1 MRRNID
7 LPEILWDTMTTLAD
21 DMGYS
26 SRQALIEEV
35 IRVFTNQ
42 YPDAKVRSMD
52 VSAKRLARLK
62 DKQDFMELENTARFK
77 KASSEEIME
86 LWAEEDVPRMPT
98 DEQLNKAMVVV
109 KEYEADMKD
118 VVDQSMDDIVVKGW
132 AEVHVPHGPLPET
145 PELPDL

>member
-21 DMGYS
+21 DMGYP

-35 IRVFTNQ
+35 IRVFTSQ

-52 VSAKRLARLK
+52 MSAKRLARLK
-62 DKQDFMELENTARFK
+62 DKQDFKELENTARFK

-86 LWAEEDVPRMPT
+86 LWDDTPQPESTTVPTDVPHT
-98 DEQLNKAMVVV
+98 
-109 KEYEADMKD
+109 
-118 VVDQSMDDIVVKGW
+118 I
-132 AEVHVPHGPLPET
+132 